1 MSDISKTSEQSLNN
15 ILNKLGVRTQEDVK
29 KEGNK
34 NTLGQ
39 EDFLKLMTTQ
49 LQNQDPFAPMDN
61 GDFIAQMAQFSTVTG
76 ITEINSNLTN
86 LGSKLEP
93 NRVATAAQFLGHSV
107 LVPGK
112 VVSPDDNGE
121 IHGVV
126 DLPSYSNDVG
136 LTFTNSSGEIVHTM
150 NLGSNDRGLV
160 GFSWT
165 DIPDE
170 IKENKTRLTIQAYA
184 GNGQASDGISTSVY
198 NKVIAASAPKDSED
212 IVLETKDYGEISA
225 NDAIKIKAAD
235 IVRKPERSL
244 SDILNGLE
252 GNEN

>member
-15 ILNKLGVRTQEDVK
+15 ILDKLGVRTQEDVK

>member
-1 MSDISKTSEQSLNN
+1 MTDISKTSEQSLNN
-15 ILNKLGVRTQEDVK
+15 ILNKLGVKTQDEAANSGK
-29 KEGNK
+29 K
-34 NTLGQ
+34 TSLGQ

-76 ITEINSNLTN
+76 ITEINNNLTS

-107 LVPGK
+107 LVPGQIA
-112 VVSPDDNGE
+112 SPDDRGE

-126 DLPSYSNDVG
+126 DLAVSSNDVG
-136 LTFTNSSGEIVHTM
+136 LTFTNSSGEIIHTM
-150 NLGSNDRGLV
+150 NLGPQEKGLV

-170 IKENKTRLTIQAYA
+170 IKKNKTKLSIQAYS
-184 GNGQASDGISTSVY
+184 GNAQGSDGLSTAVY
-198 NKVIAASAPKDSED
+198 NKVIAASAPKNSED
-212 IVLETKDYGEISA
+212 VILETKDYGEISA
-225 NDAIKIKAAD
+225 SEAIKFK
-235 IVRKPERSL
+235 S
-244 SDILNGLE
+244 N
-252 GNEN
+252 N

>member
-1 MSDISKTSEQSLNN
+1 MADISKTSEQSLNN